1 MNLLSEVPESINVDP
16 PPGVYSDMRTSV
28 RLIISAA
35 IVVALG
41 LGCGQHPDQMRPIR
55 MLMARE
61 DYAQALAEFEKI
73 DNSEG
78 DALYLLERGL
88 LLHYAGHYALS
99 NEAFER
105 AEVLSEDLYTKSI
118 SREAAA
124 LLTSD
129 LVLEYVPKPFEQ
141 VLVNYFR
148 ALNYMFLG
156 EKEDAIVECRK
167 ASDKLALY
175 SEEDKRPYRRDA
187 FIEYLTGI
195 LYEWDG
201 EINDALIS
209 YRNAIGGYEVYREL
223 FGLPDPNHLTCD
235 LLRTAGALGFV
246 DDIESVNPR
255 DRETCE
261 SESQADTLAK
271 VVVFVEQGFVP
282 AKEELAV
289 NIPILKS
296 EARRARDDSYAF
308 SMGVY
313 SRLYG
318 HSYDVDDIAYFLR
331 VAVPRYPERH
341 ARPPTPTLYADSLR
355 VGLAISEDVFALAK
369 AELDHDMPGIFA
381 KTLARGLI
389 KYAATDKAD
398 EKWGK
403 LAGRLVNIATAATE
417 RADLRGWLSL
427 PRAVYIAILYVDPGT
442 HTFSVTAPGSDIPG
456 SEYQSAVLTAR
467 RGSTN
472 FLRFRTY

>member
-1 MNLLSEVPESINVDP
+1 MQ
-16 PPGVYSDMRTSV
+16 TSTRV
-28 RLIISAA
+28 IVFA
-35 IVVALG
+35 ILVAALG
-41 LGCGQHPDQMRPIR
+41 LACGQHPGHMSAIR

-61 DYAQALAEFEKI
+61 EYDQALAEFEKM
-73 DNSEG
+73 DKSDG
-78 DALYLLERGL
+78 DVLYLLERGL
-88 LLHYAGHYALS
+88 LLHYTGHYALS

-118 SREAAA
+118 SRQAAA
-124 LLTSD
+124 LVTSD
-129 LVLEYVPKPFEQ
+129 LALQYVPRPFEQ
-141 VLVNYFR
+141 VLIHYFR

-209 YRNAIGGYEVYREL
+209 YRNAIGGYEIYRDL
-223 FGLPDPNHLTCD
+223 FGLKDPNHLTCD
-235 LLRTAGALGFV
+235 LLRTAGALGFT
-246 DDIESVNPR
+246 DDVESVSPE
-255 DRETCE
+255 DRERCGPE
-261 SESQADTLAK
+261 SHVDTLAK

-282 AKEELAV
+282 AKEDLSV

-296 EARRARDDSYAF
+296 EARKAHDDAQAF
-308 SMGVY
+308 SAGVY

-318 HSYDVDDIAYFLR
+318 HSYAADDIAYFLR

-341 ARPPTPTLYADSLR
+341 AGQPAPMLFLDSLAVR
-355 VGLAISEDVFALAK
+355 PSISEDVFALAK

-381 KTLARGLI
+381 KTLARALI
-389 KYAATDKAD
+389 KYKATDAAED
-398 EKWGK
+398 KWGK
-403 LAGRLVNIATAATE
+403 VAGRLVNIATAATE

-427 PRAVYIAILYVDPGT
+427 PTAIYVAILYVDPAT
-442 HTFSVTAPGSDIPG
+442 YTLSVSAPGSAIPG
-456 SEYQSAVLTAR
+456 SEYQSVELVAR
-467 RGSTN
+467 RGTTN